1 MLWSVISWQREEE
14 EGKEAKQEEE
24 EQQQEEEEEEQEE
37 EKQEKEEKEQEEQ
50 EKEEEWGRGRH
61 NWGRASNQLQ
71 SWRLSLPHR
80 ILTRPPTFF
89 SATTKYQTL
98 QRKISENSCRLGTG
112 TCVSKGICH
121 GSVQAHL
128 GPNVDCLAACW
139 LHG

>member
-14 EGKEAKQEEE
+14 EGKEAKQ
-24 EQQQEEEEEEQEE
+24 QEEEEEVEEEE
-37 EKQEKEEKEQEEQ
+37 EKQEKEEKEEEEQ

-89 SATTKYQTL
+89 SATNKNQAL
-98 QRKISENSCRLGTG
+98 QRKIS
-112 TCVSKGICH
+112 
-121 GSVQAHL
+121 
-128 GPNVDCLAACW
+128 
-139 LHG
+139 